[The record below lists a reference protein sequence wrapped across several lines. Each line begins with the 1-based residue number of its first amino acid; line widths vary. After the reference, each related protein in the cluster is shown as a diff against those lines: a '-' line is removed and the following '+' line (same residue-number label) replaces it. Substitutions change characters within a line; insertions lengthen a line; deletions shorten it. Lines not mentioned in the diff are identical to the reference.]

1 MKITGLALQGVGPY
15 EDKAI
20 FKIQPGISVIYG
32 LNRTSGKKSKN
43 SNWVGKSLLFS
54 TISEV
59 LYEQPIVGSKQDRIT
74 KGLQQ
79 IILQDDKDKYLISKK
94 NNKYIIKKNGED
106 LDFVTNKKGPKEFL
120 ESIWSLTLEEYETFV
135 HIDSRV
141 PHPLVM
147 GSTAVRKDFFTKFFG
162 LDKVDAERKIYLAEL
177 SKLDSVKESYNT
189 LLSTYKLIKKDAIL
203 GNELEDLESKVNK
216 LKEKQA
222 SMKKSMLEMQERQRL
237 VDLASSLKDELA
249 QLQKDSCFTE
259 QSILDKRDSLEAQLK
274 QLSKKKD
281 LAKKYQLYKITAKA
295 YEDAYSTLNDF
306 EKSVSLEKAEEGYLR
321 YNRCK
326 DRLDSINSYISNIE
340 EKIVNYSDKEPKDPK
355 IDSGKLLDD
364 LSIIKHQINHARIF
378 ETGTCPTCG
387 QSVKVD
393 IDELQKKYDDL
404 LKQKEI
410 LDKYKQDKI
419 AYDTYV
425 SLRDNL
431 KSLKEEKEE
440 YSAKLEKYKKYVSIY
455 KKLSALPEKP
465 EEFEDPIYNLEDIN
479 NQYDALSSKYSF
491 YKRMSTFASRL
502 EQYFALEDKTVD
514 TSIFE
519 TYNSLSNKYFE
530 LKTKLE
536 SAYSTK
542 EKLSKIESQL
552 TDMRTQLKDV
562 KPLEYLVELFQDK
575 TLKKRIIQ
583 IIGNRLMQIVNKYA
597 AVVFNED
604 YKFSLEWESSQI
616 NLLCTRK
623 AGKSVLTSDVRKLSG
638 AESRLFTLIL
648 ILALLSFVPSNKRPN
663 LLLLDEPDSAMSN
676 ETAEAFY
683 KIIKVLSSAIESIVI
698 ITVKDNTYPDTRCYT
713 IVREGTSKIIEGHPD
728 EL

>member
-1 MKITGLALQGVGPY
+1 MKITGLAIQGVGPY
-15 EDKAI
+15 EDKAV
-20 FKIQPGISVIYG
+20 FKIEPGISVIYG
-32 LNRTSGKKSKN
+32 LNRTSGKQSKN

-79 IILQDDKDKYLISKK
+79 IILQDGNDKYLVSKK
-94 NNKYIIKKNGED
+94 NNKYIIKKNGKD

-120 ESIWSLTLEEYETFV
+120 ESIWPLTLEEYETFV

-177 SKLDSVKESYNT
+177 NKLDSVKESYNT

-203 GNELEDLESKVNK
+203 DEALDALKDEVAQ

-222 SMKKSMLEMQERQRL
+222 SMKSTMLEMQEKQRL
-237 VDLASSLKDELA
+237 IDLASSLKDEIS
-249 QLQKDSCFTE
+249 QLKEENCCTE
-259 QSILDKRDSLEAQLK
+259 QEILDKRDLLDSKLK
-274 QLSKKKD
+274 QLNKKKE
-281 LAKKYQLYKITAKA
+281 LAKKYQQYKITAKA
-295 YEDAYSTLNDF
+295 YENAYSKLSDF
-306 EKSVSLEKAEEGYLR
+306 ERSISFEKAKEGSSR
-321 YNRCK
+321 YNRLSAK
-326 DRLDSINSYISNIE
+326 LDE
-340 EKIVNYSDKEPKDPK
+340 EKDEYEELSAIKQVAQPDKLDIDEEQTLEELAIV
-355 IDSGKLLDD
+355 
-364 LSIIKHQINHARIF
+364 KHQLQHAKQF
-378 ETGTCPTCG
+378 KTGVCPTCG
-387 QSVKVD
+387 QPVKVNLE
-393 IDELQKKYDDL
+393 ELQ
-404 LKQKEI
+404 
-410 LDKYKQDKI
+410 
-419 AYDTYV
+419 
-425 SLRDNL
+425 
-431 KSLKEEKEE
+431 
-440 YSAKLEKYKKYVSIY
+440 EKYNQLIENKEKLDQYKLQLRAYEKFNEACYRAKECKESIEELTQKVSKYEKYSIAC
-455 KKLSALPEKP
+455 KRLSALPDKP
-465 EEFEDPIYNLEDIN
+465 DEFTDPIYNLDDIN
-479 NQYDALSSKYSF
+479 NQYDALNSEYSF
-491 YKRMSTFASRL
+491 YKRMSIFASRI
-502 EQYFALEDKTVD
+502 EQYFALKDKTID
-514 TSIFE
+514 TTIFE
-519 TYNSLSNKYFE
+519 TYNAISNRYFE

-536 SAYSTK
+536 NAYSTI
-542 EKLSKIESQL
+542 EKLNSIESQL
-552 TDMRTQLKDV
+552 AQMRSQLNDV

-575 TLKKRIIQ
+575 TLKKKIIQ

-648 ILALLSFVPSNKRPN
+648 ILALLSFVPNNKRPN

-713 IVREGTSKIIEGHPD
+713 IIREGTSKIVEGHPD